1 MIFILTEKTCLLYT
15 SPFQKKKPRLAS
27 GGAAMHDFV
36 ARLKA
41 APVVRAHIGEG
52 IRRIILHHIAA
63 GDRPSLAV
71 EPHCWIATIARLIEG
86 DKF

>member
-1 MIFILTEKTCLLYT
+1 
-15 SPFQKKKPRLAS
+15 
-27 GGAAMHDFV
+27 MHDFV